1 MADMKQIAAAE
12 AKDLLDETDGAV
24 YLDVRTV
31 EEFAA
36 GHPEGALNV
45 PIVFLGDRGP
55 TANPDFLAVVERS
68 IPREKTIFCGCKTG
82 GRSKMAATALLGAGY
97 ENIVNVAGGF
107 SGTRDG
113 NGNTVLAGWE
123 ESGHP
128 VGKGEPGGT
137 NYRELKER
145 AGR

>member
-1 MADMKQIAAAE
+1 MADMKQIPAAE
-12 AKDLLDETDGAV
+12 AKGVLDGTEDAV

-55 TANPDFLAVVERS
+55 TPNPDFLAVVE
-68 IPREKTIFCGCKTG
+68 KTIPKAKAVFCGCKSG
-82 GRSKMAATALLGAGY
+82 GRSKMAAAALLGAGY
-97 ENIVNVAGGF
+97 ENVVNVAGGF
-107 SGTRDG
+107 SGARDAG
-113 NGNTVLAGWE
+113 GNTVLAGWE

-128 VGKGEPGGT
+128 VGKGEPEGT

>member
-1 MADMKQIAAAE
+1 MADMRQVTAAE
-12 AKDLLDETDGAV
+12 AKDLHDETEGAV

-45 PIVFLGDRGP
+45 PIVFLGERGA
-55 TANPDFLAVVERS
+55 TANPDFLAVVEKMIRK
-68 IPREKTIFCGCKTG
+68 EVTIFCSCKSG
-82 GRSKMAATALLGAGY
+82 GRSKMAAEALLGAGY
-97 ENIVNVAGGF
+97 ESVVNVAGGF
-107 SGTRDG
+107 SGARDR
-113 NGNTVLAGWE
+113 NGNTVVAGWE

-128 VGKGEPGGT
+128 VGKGEPAGT
-137 NYRELKER
+137 NYQELKER